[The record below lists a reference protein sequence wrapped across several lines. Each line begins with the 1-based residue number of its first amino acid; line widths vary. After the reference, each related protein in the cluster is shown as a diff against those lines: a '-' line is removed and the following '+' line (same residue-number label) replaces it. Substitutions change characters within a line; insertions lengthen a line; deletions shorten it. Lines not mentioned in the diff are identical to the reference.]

1 MERDGTLLQQ
11 IAQAGAVV
19 VNDSFVDVTAAGQ
32 PLRIG
37 GTMGHGFY
45 FGRTQ
50 AEFEASPE
58 YRFLT
63 AFEDTDA
70 PKICLAHM
78 LDTFIF
84 NGASTFWDADLR
96 AYFAQTWQ
104 HADAE
109 AGLGENRGGVCFASS
124 DGIFPYGD
132 ECLPRLVR
140 QRDCLPAAGAGR
152 SGAAGADE
160 QETRSYTSFMESI
173 GL

>member
-1 MERDGTLLQQ
+1 MSGLMRSNACSTAHETAEGLTDVQRLLRLIGALCAVAPVYFASGNHELSYMERDGTLLQQ

-19 VNDSFVDVTAAGQ
+19 VNDRFVDVTAAGQ

-70 PKICLAHM
+70 PKICLAHA
-78 LDTFIF
+78 
-84 NGASTFWDADLR
+84 GHV
-96 AYFAQTWQ
+96 YF
-104 HADAE
+104 
-109 AGLGENRGGVCFASS
+109 
-124 DGIFPYGD
+124 
-132 ECLPRLVR
+132 
-140 QRDCLPAAGAGR
+140 
-152 SGAAGADE
+152 
-160 QETRSYTSFMESI
+160 
-173 GL
+173 

>member
-1 MERDGTLLQQ
+1 
-11 IAQAGAVV
+11 
-19 VNDSFVDVTAAGQ
+19 
-32 PLRIG
+32 
-37 GTMGHGFY
+37 
-45 FGRTQ
+45 
-50 AEFEASPE
+50 
-58 YRFLT
+58 
-63 AFEDTDA
+63 
-70 PKICLAHM
+70 M

-84 NGASTFWDADLR
+84 NGASTFWDTDLDGRADLR
-96 AYFAQTWQ
+96 AYFAQVWQ
-104 HADAE
+104 QADAE
-109 AGLGENRGGVCFASS
+109 AGLRFRPEPEFHFVYLVCHLAKHLYGGGAGLGENRGGVCFASS

>member
-1 MERDGTLLQQ
+1 MSGLMRSNACSTAHETAEGLTDVQRLLRLIGALCAVAPVYFAPGNHELSYMERDGTLLQQ

-37 GTMGHGFY
+37 GTMGLY

-70 PKICLAHM
+70 PKICLAHA
-78 LDTFIF
+78 
-84 NGASTFWDADLR
+84 GHV
-96 AYFAQTWQ
+96 YF
-104 HADAE
+104 
-109 AGLGENRGGVCFASS
+109 
-124 DGIFPYGD
+124 
-132 ECLPRLVR
+132 
-140 QRDCLPAAGAGR
+140 
-152 SGAAGADE
+152 
-160 QETRSYTSFMESI
+160 
-173 GL
+173 